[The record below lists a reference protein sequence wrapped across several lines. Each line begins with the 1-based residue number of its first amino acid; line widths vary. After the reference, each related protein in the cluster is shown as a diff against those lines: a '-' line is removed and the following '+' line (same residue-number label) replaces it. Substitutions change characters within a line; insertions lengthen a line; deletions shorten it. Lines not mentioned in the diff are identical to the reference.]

1 MQCHLLFSSISNQ
14 TFKRCGNGKES
25 WNHKEK
31 HQVMKFIMKNL
42 TDYSVEELSN
52 LPAAIER
59 GGGRAELQ
67 QSPIKLLGNKAL

>member
-1 MQCHLLFSSISNQ
+1 
-14 TFKRCGNGKES
+14 
-25 WNHKEK
+25 
-31 HQVMKFIMKNL
+31 MKFIMKNW

-52 LPAAIER
+52 LPVAIGR